1 MPEVVEAWVC
11 DQPRPGVSYQVL
23 RERWIED
30 ADGTYYRIILEIR
43 ISEEEEA

>member
-1 MPEVVEAWVC
+1 MPEVVESCVC

-30 ADGTYYRIILEIR
+30 AYGTYYRIILEIR
-43 ISEEEEA
+43 ISEESKK